1 LILLKDL
8 SVTIFFM
15 SEAIEIY
22 KANNHEE
29 ASSCLSN
36 LIATNIMD
44 SKSNDFSIGLS
55 GGSTPKLAY
64 SMMLNDISDFSNI
77 TLWTIDDRWVPLTDE
92 NSNQKMINSNF
103 SQTNSKIL
111 AIKYSGD
118 NPHEDAEL
126 YSQSLKENITTFDS
140 GVIGLGDDGHIASL
154 FPNTAGLEE
163 TDNLFIANEVNI
175 ISKWR
180 ITSTFKL
187 LSNIS
192 NLYLLVT
199 GENKKDILSK
209 ALNGSDLPV
218 NKLLKMRENTVII
231 TDLDV

>member
-1 LILLKDL
+1 
-8 SVTIFFM
+8 
-15 SEAIEIY
+15 
-22 KANNHEE
+22 
-29 ASSCLSN
+29 
-36 LIATNIMD
+36 
-44 SKSNDFSIGLS
+44 
-55 GGSTPKLAY
+55 
-64 SMMLNDISDFSNI
+64 MMLNDISDFSNI

-103 SQTNSKIL
+103 SKTNSKIL

>member
-1 LILLKDL
+1 
-8 SVTIFFM
+8 M

-111 AIKYSGD
+111 AIKYSGE

-209 ALNGSDLPV
+209 ALNGSNLPV

>member
-1 LILLKDL
+1 
-8 SVTIFFM
+8 M

-126 YSQSLKENITTFDS
+126 YSESLKENITTFDS

-209 ALNGSDLPV
+209 ALNGSNLPV

>member
-1 LILLKDL
+1 
-8 SVTIFFM
+8 M

-36 LIATNIMD
+36 LIATNIME

-92 NSNQKMINSNF
+92 NSNQKMIDSNF

>member
-1 LILLKDL
+1 
-8 SVTIFFM
+8 M

-36 LIATNIMD
+36 LIATNIME

-180 ITSTFKL
+180 VTSTFKL

>member
-1 LILLKDL
+1 
-8 SVTIFFM
+8 M

-36 LIATNIMD
+36 LIATNIME

-140 GVIGLGDDGHIASL
+140 GGIGLGDDGHIASL

>member
-1 LILLKDL
+1 
-8 SVTIFFM
+8 M

-36 LIATNIMD
+36 LIATNIME

-140 GVIGLGDDGHIASL
+140 GIIGLGDDGHIASL

>member
-1 LILLKDL
+1 
-8 SVTIFFM
+8 M

-36 LIATNIMD
+36 LIATNIME

-140 GVIGLGDDGHIASL
+140 GIIGLGDDGHIASL

-209 ALNGSDLPV
+209 ALNGSDLPI

>member
-1 LILLKDL
+1 
-8 SVTIFFM
+8 M

-36 LIATNIMD
+36 LIATNIME

-209 ALNGSDLPV
+209 ALNGSNLPV
-218 NKLLKMRENTVII
+218 NKLLKIRENTVII

>member
-1 LILLKDL
+1 
-8 SVTIFFM
+8 M

-36 LIATNIMD
+36 LIATNIME

-209 ALNGSDLPV
+209 ALNGSDLPI

>member
-1 LILLKDL
+1 
-8 SVTIFFM
+8 M

-36 LIATNIMD
+36 LIATNIID

-77 TLWTIDDRWVPLTDE
+77 TLWTIDDRWVPLKDE

>member
-1 LILLKDL
+1 
-8 SVTIFFM
+8 M

-36 LIATNIMD
+36 LIATNIME

-64 SMMLNDISDFSNI
+64 SMMLNDINDFSNI

-140 GVIGLGDDGHIASL
+140 GIIGLGDDGHIASL

-209 ALNGSDLPV
+209 ALNGSDLPI

>member
-1 LILLKDL
+1 
-8 SVTIFFM
+8 M

-36 LIATNIMD
+36 LIATNIME

-118 NPHEDAEL
+118 DPHEDAEL

>member
-1 LILLKDL
+1 
-8 SVTIFFM
+8 
-15 SEAIEIY
+15 
-22 KANNHEE
+22 
-29 ASSCLSN
+29 
-36 LIATNIMD
+36 
-44 SKSNDFSIGLS
+44 
-55 GGSTPKLAY
+55 
-64 SMMLNDISDFSNI
+64 MMLNDISDFSNI

-209 ALNGSDLPV
+209 ALYGSDLPV

>member
-1 LILLKDL
+1 
-8 SVTIFFM
+8 M

-36 LIATNIMD
+36 LIATNIME

-64 SMMLNDISDFSNI
+64 SMMLNDINDFSNI

-140 GVIGLGDDGHIASL
+140 GIIGLGDDGHIASL

>member
-1 LILLKDL
+1 
-8 SVTIFFM
+8 M

-36 LIATNIMD
+36 LIATNIME

-103 SQTNSKIL
+103 SETNSKIL

>member
-1 LILLKDL
+1 
-8 SVTIFFM
+8 M

-36 LIATNIMD
+36 LIATNIID

-140 GVIGLGDDGHIASL
+140 GIIGLGDDGHIASL

-209 ALNGSDLPV
+209 ALNGSDLPI

>member
-1 LILLKDL
+1 
-8 SVTIFFM
+8 M

-36 LIATNIMD
+36 LIATNIID

-64 SMMLNDISDFSNI
+64 SMMLNDITDFSNI

>member
-1 LILLKDL
+1 
-8 SVTIFFM
+8 M

-64 SMMLNDISDFSNI
+64 SMMLNDINDFSNI

-209 ALNGSDLPV
+209 ALNGSDLPI

>member
-1 LILLKDL
+1 
-8 SVTIFFM
+8 M

-36 LIATNIMD
+36 LIATNIME

-77 TLWTIDDRWVPLTDE
+77 TLWTIDDRWVPLKDE

-118 NPHEDAEL
+118 DPHEDAEL

>member
-1 LILLKDL
+1 
-8 SVTIFFM
+8 M

-36 LIATNIMD
+36 LIATNIID

>member
-1 LILLKDL
+1 
-8 SVTIFFM
+8 M

-77 TLWTIDDRWVPLTDE
+77 TLWTIDDRWVPLKDE

-118 NPHEDAEL
+118 DPHEDAEL

>member
-1 LILLKDL
+1 
-8 SVTIFFM
+8 M

>member
-1 LILLKDL
+1 
-8 SVTIFFM
+8 
-15 SEAIEIY
+15 
-22 KANNHEE
+22 
-29 ASSCLSN
+29 
-36 LIATNIMD
+36 MD

-55 GGSTPKLAY
+55 GEISKLAY

>member
-1 LILLKDL
+1 
-8 SVTIFFM
+8 M

-36 LIATNIMD
+36 LIATNIME

-64 SMMLNDISDFSNI
+64 SMMLNDITDFSNI

>member
-1 LILLKDL
+1 
-8 SVTIFFM
+8 M

-64 SMMLNDISDFSNI
+64 SMMLNDINDFSNI

-140 GVIGLGDDGHIASL
+140 GIIGLGDDGHIASL

-209 ALNGSDLPV
+209 ALNGSDLPI

>member
-36 LIATNIMD
+36 LIATNIME

-77 TLWTIDDRWVPLTDE
+77 TLWTIDDRWVPLKDE

-118 NPHEDAEL
+118 DPHEDAEL

>member
-1 LILLKDL
+1 
-8 SVTIFFM
+8 M

-36 LIATNIMD
+36 LIATNIID

-118 NPHEDAEL
+118 DPHEDAEL

>member
-1 LILLKDL
+1 
-8 SVTIFFM
+8 M

-36 LIATNIMD
+36 LIATNIME

-77 TLWTIDDRWVPLTDE
+77 TLWTIDDRWVPLKDE

>member
-1 LILLKDL
+1 
-8 SVTIFFM
+8 M

-36 LIATNIMD
+36 LIATNISE

-55 GGSTPKLAY
+55 GGNTPKLAY

-77 TLWTIDDRWVPLTDE
+77 TLWTIDDRWLPLTDE

-103 SQTNSKIL
+103 GKTNAKIL
-111 AIKYSGD
+111 PIKYSGE

-126 YSQSLKENITTFDS
+126 YSLSLKENINKFDT

-180 ITSTFKL
+180 IHEKQTTSTKIL
-187 LSNIS
+187 LYYKELSQIFLGQWLMLFSPFPGDLLDRRLPLSIHRHPLLLTWPALSIS
-192 NLYLLVT
+192 
-199 GENKKDILSK
+199 I
-209 ALNGSDLPV
+209 
-218 NKLLKMRENTVII
+218 
-231 TDLDV
+231 

>member
-1 LILLKDL
+1 
-8 SVTIFFM
+8 M

-36 LIATNIMD
+36 LIATNIID

-140 GVIGLGDDGHIASL
+140 GIIGLGDDGHIASL

>member
-1 LILLKDL
+1 
-8 SVTIFFM
+8 M

-36 LIATNIMD
+36 LIATNIME

-64 SMMLNDISDFSNI
+64 SMMLNDINDFSNI

-209 ALNGSDLPV
+209 ALNGSDLPI

>member
-1 LILLKDL
+1 
-8 SVTIFFM
+8 M

-36 LIATNIMD
+36 LIATNISE

-92 NSNQKMINSNF
+92 NSNQKMINSSF